1 MTKTNNSL
9 AERISLHYP
18 KLTASSRRIA
28 DYLQLNPEKILMLS
42 TGEIAE
48 VCLVSKASVSRFIRQ
63 LGYDDHLALRN
74 ELMAERDSGEPVLT
88 SNIDDSVFQEDL
100 KSFEQLWSQLSESDH
115 GNLIKKIST
124 AKRVKIIG
132 YRNSYPVAMHFR
144 QQLMQCRHGVDLL
157 PLPGQTLGEDITAIE
172 EDDFVIIIGLR
183 RRIKN
188 FAEIIEQLSSQRV
201 LLITDQSGQKY
212 ADRVSEIL
220 ICHMNNKLPL
230 DSYAVPMSLVA
241 YLVNKVYLYL
251 DKNASMV
258 SRQISTSYSKLNE
271 LE

>member
-1 MTKTNNSL
+1 MTKNSNLL
-9 AERISLHYP
+9 ADRISLHYP
-18 KLTASSRRIA
+18 KLTASSRTIA

-48 VCLVSKASVSRFIRQ
+48 ACLVSKASVSRFIRQ

-74 ELMAERDSGEPVLT
+74 ELMTERDQGMPVLT
-88 SNIDDSVFQEDL
+88 SNIDDSVFQEEL
-100 KSFEQLWSQLSESDH
+100 KSLDQLWSQLSEGDH
-115 GNLIKKIST
+115 SALIKDIAD

-144 QQLMQCRHGVDLL
+144 QQLMQCRQGVDLL

-172 EDDFVIIIGLR
+172 PEDLVIIIGIR

-188 FAEIIEQLSSQRV
+188 FSEIIEQLSDQRV

-212 ADRVSEIL
+212 ADRVSQVL
-220 ICHMNNKLPL
+220 ICPMNNKLPL

-241 YLVNKVYLYL
+241 YLANKVYLYL
-251 DKNASMV
+251 DNRASMV
-258 SRQISTSYSKLNE
+258 SRKISASYTKLNE